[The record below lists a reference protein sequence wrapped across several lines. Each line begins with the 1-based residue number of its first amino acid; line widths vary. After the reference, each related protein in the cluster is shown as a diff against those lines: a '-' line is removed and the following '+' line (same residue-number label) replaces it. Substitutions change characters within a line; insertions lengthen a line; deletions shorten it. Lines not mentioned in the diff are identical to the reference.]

1 METPKTPKIMR
12 TIDLKG
18 IISKQEL
25 DPKEVAQQLF
35 PGNKYP
41 KLALNRV
48 LAGEAVLDAN
58 QISKLALLTGLSI
71 DQLYSENDWKSTS
84 KAGIIAF
91 QNGEYKAELSTE
103 TWVTKIFHNGSLF
116 HESVITP
123 GATPVSQYL
132 RELNSIIN
140 KNQSNEQN

>member
-1 METPKTPKIMR
+1 MK
-12 TIDLKG
+12 TIDLNG
-18 IISKQEL
+18 IIIKQEL
-25 DPKEVAQQLF
+25 DPKDVAQQLF

-58 QISKLALLTGLSI
+58 QISKLSLMTGLSV
-71 DQLYSENDWKSTS
+71 DQLYSENGWTSTS

-123 GATPVSQYL
+123 GATPVREYL
-132 RELNSIIN
+132 NELNSIII
-140 KNQSNEQN
+140 KNQSDEQN

>member
-1 METPKTPKIMR
+1 MK
-12 TIDLKG
+12 TIDLNK
-18 IISKQEL
+18 IIEKQEL

-58 QISKLALLTGLSI
+58 QISKLALLTGLSV
-71 DQLYSENDWKSTS
+71 DQLYSGNDWKMRS
-84 KAGIIAF
+84 KAGIFYF
-91 QNGEYKAELSTE
+91 QNGEYKAELNTE
-103 TWVTKIFHNGSLF
+103 TWVTKIFHNDSLF
-116 HESVITP
+116 HESIITP
-123 GATPVSQYL
+123 GATPVSEYL
-132 RELNSIIN
+132 NELNSIIN

>member
-1 METPKTPKIMR
+1 MVTTKYMK
-12 TIDLKG
+12 TIDLNG

-58 QISKLALLTGLSI
+58 QISKLSLMTGLSI
-71 DQLYSENDWKSTS
+71 DQLYSENGWKSTS

-116 HESVITP
+116 HESIITP
-123 GATPVSQYL
+123 GATPVSEYL
-132 RELNSIIN
+132 NELNSIII

>member
-1 METPKTPKIMR
+1 MK
-12 TIDLKG
+12 TIDLNG

-48 LAGEAVLDAN
+48 LAGEAVLNAN
-58 QISKLALLTGLSI
+58 QISKLALMTGLSM

-84 KAGIIAF
+84 KAGMITF
-91 QNGEYKAELSTE
+91 QNGEYKAELNTE
-103 TWVTKIFHNGSLF
+103 TWVTKIFHNDSLF
-116 HESVITP
+116 HESIITP
-123 GATPVSQYL
+123 GATPVSEYL
-132 RELNSIIN
+132 NELKSIIIKN
-140 KNQSNEQN
+140 KSNEQN